1 MALRSHE
8 CPQCES
14 LQTDIVPFAQ
24 EWLYPVDDYLVR
36 PAFPLSVSEGFDD
49 EIVDIFGSAFEGA
62 WQSLQVSG
70 SRLTHEPHIAS
81 TRELLARC
89 ILALGKRGERDRN
102 QLVEKT
108 LALLAESNREARNPC
123 TAESSARAPSAR
135 RAFAELT
142 LASAVQDRSEEIIM
156 SNQYSGRHPNDRQR
170 SDAQNPAGRT
180 RKQGSDSL
188 SQVSGAAQN
197 AASTAKKA
205 ASEAAS
211 TITDQV
217 KELLD
222 SQLANGVEM
231 VGYLGNS
238 AKRAADDLDQNAPQL
253 AGLVRGVADRIEGY
267 AYDMRDQ
274 SVDQLFRSASNFTRR
289 QPALVFGLAALAGF
303 FAFRTIKSTP
313 LPTQPVRRP
322 SSSSMG
328 EYHGG

>member
-1 MALRSHE
+1 
-8 CPQCES
+8 
-14 LQTDIVPFAQ
+14 
-24 EWLYPVDDYLVR
+24 
-36 PAFPLSVSEGFDD
+36 
-49 EIVDIFGSAFEGA
+49 
-62 WQSLQVSG
+62 
-70 SRLTHEPHIAS
+70 
-81 TRELLARC
+81 
-89 ILALGKRGERDRN
+89 
-102 QLVEKT
+102 
-108 LALLAESNREARNPC
+108 
-123 TAESSARAPSAR
+123 
-135 RAFAELT
+135 
-142 LASAVQDRSEEIIM
+142 M

-267 AYDMRDQ
+267 AYD
-274 SVDQLFRSASNFTRR
+274 
-289 QPALVFGLAALAGF
+289 
-303 FAFRTIKSTP
+303 
-313 LPTQPVRRP
+313 
-322 SSSSMG
+322 
-328 EYHGG
+328 